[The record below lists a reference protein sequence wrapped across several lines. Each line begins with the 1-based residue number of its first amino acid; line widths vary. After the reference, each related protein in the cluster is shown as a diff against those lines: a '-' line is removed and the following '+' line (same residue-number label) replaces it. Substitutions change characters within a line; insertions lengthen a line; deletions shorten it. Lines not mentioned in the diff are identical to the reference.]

1 MGKLQTIQIVSEGEH
16 RMNGHKDD
24 ALLPAVFHY
33 NPVQTDSDSRFANE
47 NRKFQGIPTIEK
59 TPGGWFYTAFYGGM
73 TCEES
78 GNFVAV
84 LRSREPRQHFGQ
96 PWLIV
101 EAPTPECRTFDPCLW
116 MDPLGRLWLFYAQSY
131 TYIDGRLGV
140 WAAVCTEPDAD
151 EPRFSPPR
159 RIANGVM
166 MNKPTCLS
174 TGEWLLCCS
183 IWCDEL
189 SDLNDLPEER
199 FSNVYCSA
207 DNGETFTR
215 IGYTDYADRS
225 TDEPMIVEKKNGQ
238 LWMLIRGKHGI
249 GQGFS
254 DDKGYTWHD
263 IGFSG
268 IDNPCSRFHIRR
280 LSGGNLL
287 LINHRHFRGQDVEKV
302 VVGSGRNNLTA
313 MLSADDG
320 RTWSDGI
327 LLDERND
334 ISYPDAAIDENG
346 RIWIVYDRERYSA
359 REILLASV
367 TEEDILA
374 GTIVS
379 EGSFLKQ
386 VIGNGAR
393 N

>member
-1 MGKLQTIQIVSEGEH
+1 
-16 RMNGHKDD
+16 MNGHKDD

-33 NPVQTDSDSRFANE
+33 DPTETDPSCRFANE
-47 NRKFQGIPTIEK
+47 NRKFQGIPAIEK
-59 TPGGWFYTAFYGGM
+59 TPGGWFYAAFYGGM

-78 GNFVAV
+78 GNFVIV
-84 LRSREPRQHFGQ
+84 LRHRNPKESFGQ

-116 MDPLGRLWLFYAQSY
+116 IDPHGKLWLYYSQSY
-131 TYIDGRLGV
+131 TYIDGRIGV
-140 WAAVCTEPDAD
+140 WAAVCDDPDAD
-151 EPRFSPPR
+151 EPRFSSPR

-174 TGEWLLCCS
+174 TGEWLLCCT

-189 SDLNDLPEER
+189 SDLNDIPEER
-199 FSNVYCSA
+199 FSNVYCST
-207 DNGETFTR
+207 DSGQTFTR

-225 TDEPMIVEKKNGQ
+225 TDEPMIVEKNDGQ

-268 IDNPCSRFHIRR
+268 IENPCSRFHIRR
-280 LSGGNLL
+280 LPSGRLL
-287 LINHRHFRGQDVEKV
+287 FINHKNFKGQNQENVI
-302 VVGSGRNNLTA
+302 VGSGRNNLTA
-313 MLSADDG
+313 MLSDDDG
-320 RTWSDGI
+320 KTWSEGL
-327 LLDERND
+327 LLDERNEV
-334 ISYPDAAIDENG
+334 SYPDVTVDADG
-346 RIWIVYDRERYSA
+346 RIWIIYDRERYKA
-359 REILLASV
+359 KEILMASV

-374 GTIVS
+374 GSLVN
-379 EGSFLKQ
+379 EKSFLRQ
-386 VIGNGAR
+386 VINQGAKQ
-393 N
+393 

>member
-1 MGKLQTIQIVSEGEH
+1 
-16 RMNGHKDD
+16 MNGHKND

-33 NPVQTDSDSRFANE
+33 NPVQTDPDSRFANE
-47 NRKFQGIPTIEK
+47 NRKFQGIPAIEK
-59 TPGGWFYTAFYGGM
+59 THGGCFYAAFYGGM

-78 GNFVAV
+78 GNFVVV
-84 LRSREPRQHFGQ
+84 LRSKDPHRHFGQ
-96 PWLIV
+96 PWLVV

-116 MDPLGRLWLFYAQSY
+116 MDPLGRLWLFYTQSY

-140 WAAVCTEPDAD
+140 WAAVCTTPDAD

-166 MNKPTCLS
+166 MNKPTVLS
-174 TGEWLLCCS
+174 TGEWLLCCA

-189 SDLNDLPEER
+189 SDLNDLSEER

-225 TDEPMIVEKKNGQ
+225 TDEPMIVEKKDGQ

-263 IGFSG
+263 VGFSG
-268 IDNPCSRFHIRR
+268 IANPCSRFHIRR
-280 LSGGNLL
+280 LPSGRLL
-287 LINHRHFRGQDVEKV
+287 LVNHKHFYGQNTEKV

-313 MLSADDG
+313 MLSDDDG
-320 RTWSDGI
+320 RTWTEGL
-327 LLDERND
+327 LLDERSD
-334 ISYPDAAIDENG
+334 VSYPDAAIDAAG
-346 RIWIVYDRERYSA
+346 RIWIIYDRERYAA

-367 TEEDILA
+367 TEEDILT

-386 VIGNGAR
+386 VIGNGTK
-393 N
+393 NS

>member
-1 MGKLQTIQIVSEGEH
+1 
-16 RMNGHKDD
+16 
-24 ALLPAVFHY
+24 
-33 NPVQTDSDSRFANE
+33 
-47 NRKFQGIPTIEK
+47 
-59 TPGGWFYTAFYGGM
+59 
-73 TCEES
+73 
-78 GNFVAV
+78 
-84 LRSREPRQHFGQ
+84 
-96 PWLIV
+96 V

-116 MDPLGRLWLFYAQSY
+116 IDPSGRLWLFYTQSY

-140 WAAVCTEPDAD
+140 WAAVCDHPDSE
-151 EPRFSPPR
+151 EPRFSEPR

-166 MNKPTCLS
+166 MNKPTVLS

-183 IWCDEL
+183 IWCDER
-189 SDLNDLPEER
+189 SELNDLPEER

-207 DNGETFTR
+207 DNGETFAR

-225 TDEPMIVEKKNGQ
+225 TDEPMIVEKKDGQ

-268 IDNPCSRFHIRR
+268 IENPCSRFHIRR
-280 LSGGNLL
+280 LPGGNLL
-287 LINHRHFRGQDVEKV
+287 LINHKNFNGQNPENV

-320 RTWSDGI
+320 KTWSEGL
-327 LLDERND
+327 LLDERNEV
-334 ISYPDAAIDENG
+334 SYPDASVDREG
-346 RIWIVYDRERYSA
+346 RIWIVYDRERYHA
-359 REILLASV
+359 REILMASV

-374 GTIVS
+374 GKLVS
-379 EGSFLKQ
+379 EGSFRKQ
-386 VIGNGAR
+386 VIGHGAQ
-393 N
+393 NKK